1 MYSSPK
7 KNKVQIKQCVSENNN
22 ENILKRNRKF
32 HPKVFVF
39 IFVQQASYRRMVN
52 PWEPSGPAGNLR
64 TLLLL
69 LPPLPAPA
77 DAAPPGYG
85 PM

>member
-7 KNKVQIKQCVSENNN
+7 NIVQIKQCVSENNN

-52 PWEPSGPAGNLR
+52 PREPSGPAGNLR

-69 LPPLPAPA
+69 LPPLPPPPA
-77 DAAPPGYG
+77 AAAPPGYG